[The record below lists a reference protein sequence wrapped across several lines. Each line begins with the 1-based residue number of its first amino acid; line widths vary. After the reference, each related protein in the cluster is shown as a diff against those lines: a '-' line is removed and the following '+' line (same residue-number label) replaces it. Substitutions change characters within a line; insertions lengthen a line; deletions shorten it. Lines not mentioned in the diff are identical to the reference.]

1 MKKVVSFVVNSVVL
15 FWGYFLLSFLIMF
28 VLQVPMRVIFDAF
41 SVWEYLWKAIVTY
54 ASMVAVCVVKELMD
68 STNQKRRYL
77 DHLGDG
83 EWSVKDSVLYTV
95 KNPIF
100 WRNTIGFAI
109 WPVLIPRIF
118 GAVTHL
124 YFSEQT
130 METVPLSLLVIVS
143 IVIPS
148 FICSFLAWP
157 CVLYHWSETRIHKQT
172 NISPIDSESK

>member
-28 VLQVPMRVIFDAF
+28 ALQVPMRVIFDAF

-83 EWSVKDSVLYTV
+83 EWSLKDSVLYTV

-109 WPVLIPRIF
+109 WPVIVPRF
-118 GAVTHL
+118 SGAIHL
-124 YFSEQT
+124 LY
-130 METVPLSLLVIVS
+130 VS
-143 IVIPS
+143 PE
-148 FICSFLAWP
+148 FLAGFP
-157 CVLYHWSETRIHKQT
+157 AAALSVPTVSLPIVVLSFVGWILTLRGWCKGRMRH
-172 NISPIDSESK
+172 N